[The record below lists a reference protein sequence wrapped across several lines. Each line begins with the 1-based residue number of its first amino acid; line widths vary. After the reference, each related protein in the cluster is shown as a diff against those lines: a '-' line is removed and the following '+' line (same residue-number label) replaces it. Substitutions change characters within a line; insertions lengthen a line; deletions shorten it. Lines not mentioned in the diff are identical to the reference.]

1 MRVLFWAK
9 PLLIFAFAGCQ
20 TQVVNA
26 LEPRPPEPDAPSC
39 SAGMA
44 LAFDGLSSRVEA
56 ELGGNLPTGNSA
68 RTVEMWAFV
77 RPTSWAVNK
86 HTLFEYGFN
95 VLHQAW
101 AIDMEIYPT
110 MQVYSWDDDIFFD
123 TGLAEPEGWLHVAA
137 TYDGTTM
144 RAYLNGVERRNK
156 APSDLLAT
164 TQTTV
169 KLAWSTYTNAYFDG
183 LLDEVRIWNVARTP
197 EDIKRDMSVRLTG
210 SEP

>member
-1 MRVLFWAK
+1 MESSTL
-9 PLLIFAFAGCQ
+9 
-20 TQVVNA
+20 
-26 LEPRPPEPDAPSC
+26 PS
-39 SAGMA
+39 G
-44 LAFDGLSSRVEA
+44 DIWTPSR
-56 ELGGNLPTGNSA
+56 S
-68 RTVEMWAFV
+68 FV

-95 VLHQAW
+95 LLHQAW

-144 RAYLNGVERRNK
+144 RAFLNGVEKKNK
-156 APSDLLAT
+156 MPSDLLAT

-169 KLAWSTYTNAYFDG
+169 KLAWSFGFSSTRSG
-183 LLDEVRIWNVARTP
+183 LMTSRSSRGGSRSSSGCGPRWLWAG
-197 EDIKRDMSVRLTG
+197 RLPASSRESG
-210 SEP
+210 